1 MGMYKSV
8 HGGFWATPPKFP
20 EPSEKSQNWNRV
32 ALVPGTMNTG
42 AEIELL
48 DDRDPGV
55 RYPRGVKSSAFAAIA
70 RAISDA
76 STFKWSANLA
86 KCSRFC
92 ASGASTLIIKNSAAS
107 MPSAIVGC
115 YLLEPKHGDCLVA
128 NKDDRW
134 TAWWWLG
141 YFGVQTWTIEERKVR
156 IALGMTAMVAFLMI
170 ELPLDALFELIGIER
185 HYAAAIAALVSVV
198 LAFFVARPIARILYP
213 DALQKADENS
223 QRRLSKSPC
232 STS

>member
-1 MGMYKSV
+1 MPARSNGRPISRNALAFV
-8 HGGFWATPPKFP
+8 RRVRAHSSLRILPHRAFGNRWLLSARTQTWRLLGG
-20 EPSEKSQNWNRV
+20 EQRRQMDRV
-32 ALVPGTMNTG
+32 
-42 AEIELL
+42 
-48 DDRDPGV
+48 
-55 RYPRGVKSSAFAAIA
+55 
-70 RAISDA
+70 
-76 STFKWSANLA
+76 
-86 KCSRFC
+86 
-92 ASGASTLIIKNSAAS
+92 
-107 MPSAIVGC
+107 
-115 YLLEPKHGDCLVA
+115 
-128 NKDDRW
+128 
-134 TAWWWLG
+134 
-141 YFGVQTWTIEERKVR
+141 GVQTWTVEERKVR